1 MIIFNVWV
9 HNCTHCRGKD
19 LQMHTIGNTHVS
31 VNL

>member
-9 HNCTHCRGKD
+9 YNWTHCRGKD
-19 LQMHTIGNTHVS
+19 LQMHTIGNMYAS